1 MAQAVHTVITDDL
14 DDTTLDPSEATTVQW
29 SSRGVHYEF
38 DTRAATVAAIESD
51 EQSVTVGLLLSI
63 SRRVET
69 SRSRAAAKPAASSR
83 QRADVEPKVIREWAR
98 LHGHDVP
105 DRGRIPVPVRD
116 AYFAGR

>member
-29 SSRGVHYEF
+29 SWQGVNYEF

-63 SRRVET
+63 SRRAET
-69 SRSRAAAKPAASSR
+69 SRSRATKPAASSR

>member
-29 SSRGVHYEF
+29 SWQGVNYEF
-38 DTRAATVAAIESD
+38 DTRTATVAAIESD

-63 SRRVET
+63 SRKVEG
-69 SRSRAAAKPAASSR
+69 RSRAAKPAASSR

-105 DRGRIPVPVRD
+105 DRGRIPAPVRD
-116 AYFAGR
+116 AYLAGR